1 MIDKDIVTVGKVYLL
16 NATEDFADRLSQA
29 EWTDTEEGDKTN
41 AHFQC
46 ILAFVQQ
53 HADLVENFLKEQEE
67 LE

>member
-1 MIDKDIVTVGKVYLL
+1 MTDKDLIIVSVSYLL
-16 NATEDFADRLSQA
+16 SATEDFADRLSQA
-29 EWTDTEEGDKTN
+29 EWSDWGEGDKTS

-53 HADLVENFLKEQEE
+53 HADLVDNFLKEQEE